1 MTAFVGKQL
10 DICKAFGF
18 EVPDECSLNY
28 KSKRAKAGKHGR
40 PRKVKVVSETRESV
54 DNTYKS

>member
-10 DICKAFGF
+10 DIYKAFGF
-18 EVPDECSLNY
+18 EVPDECSLIY

-40 PRKVKVVSETRESV
+40 PRKVKVVSEARESV